1 MKIRLNGE
9 DAEVPEGSSVEQLL
23 LARAVLPPRV
33 AVQRN
38 GTVVRRATYGETVL
52 QEGDEIEIVSF
63 FGGG

>member
-9 DAEVPEGSSVEQLL
+9 EAQISDGCSVEQLL
-23 LARAVLPPRV
+23 AARAVLPPRV

-38 GTVVRRATYGETVL
+38 GVVVRRATYGETRL
-52 QEGDEIEIVSF
+52 EEGDEIEIVSF